1 MYWPLAWAIF
11 TTSSLVTHARSITTH
26 AAPPDGGKNPQIS
39 KSGLET
45 VETSREG
52 LDKLLSTDS
61 SDGFRGDPIKPYGG
75 KVPIHRNSLLRS
87 EQFRRLVGDLQT
99 CGTDLLSYGSEDFL
113 ARSTEVKGSSIRSCR
128 EAIFTFLKWTK
139 GDNPYLNLSSV
150 SRAQLIKSALD
161 GDCGCAYL
169 PSSQLTFSSLR
180 HGHAK
185 RNNIDGMD
193 DPPAHGHTQFKGS
206 SKIPRANPLEIPDVP
221 TPSHLQACEEKMCRI
236 GDLDKICTQPK
247 YRMTMAEIG
256 VCKMCYPKNE
266 EQLRLYCIVREKR
279 ERRAFFVASAMVAIF
294 AIGVAGV
301 IVFNDCVQKR
311 AREASSNMGEGRIY
325 PLRCCGLWDFLKR
338 PWASRVCGY
347 FKRGRETTGV
357 EGSTFN
363 RTTVT
368 EEAVLAKTFE
378 DGNSTNA
385 DHSNGYELETIDP
398 RALNIFQRVGTYGNW
413 AIESTIPAVPQAERP
428 NIQRRFATTNV
439 SSAWMSSR
447 ESFDIDDVP
456 SPSACPTE
464 PISSLQTGNVRS
476 ER

>member
-1 MYWPLAWAIF
+1 MADFIPGKASRPSDHNKSTISTMIF
-11 TTSSLVTHARSITTH
+11 TSPCANHRRKTRSITTH

-139 GDNPYLNLSSV
+139 GDNPYLNLSS
-150 SRAQLIKSALD
+150 
-161 GDCGCAYL
+161 
-169 PSSQLTFSSLR
+169 
-180 HGHAK
+180 
-185 RNNIDGMD
+185 
-193 DPPAHGHTQFKGS
+193 
-206 SKIPRANPLEIPDVP
+206 IPDVP